1 MEEELKG
8 RLLKYLDSVESKVSD
23 ATDFVLDQAPALAQE
38 IIRWEIVSNSLCFCI
53 AIAVTLAIFKG
64 QWMLLKWIRACTD
77 AGKISEQD
85 HVRPQVVPDV
95 LGEDCDLEFIL
106 PVSLFFPPVIMLAIL
121 IPSLCC
127 YPNRILKAA
136 IAPRL
141 VIVEKIGDLV
151 K

>member
-38 IIRWEIVSNSLCFCI
+38 IIRWEIASNSLYFCI
-53 AIAVTLAIFKG
+53 AIAGALAVFKG
-64 QWMLLKWIRACTD
+64 QWMLLRFVRAGTD
-77 AGKISEQD
+77 AGKIRE
-85 HVRPQVVPDV
+85 
-95 LGEDCDLEFIL
+95 CDLEFIL
-106 PVSLFFPPVIMLAIL
+106 PVSLFFPPVIMLGLL

-141 VIVEKIGDLV
+141 VIAEKIGDLV